1 MPNLANLSLNN
12 GTAARTYSVSMS
24 RGTNHDAAF
33 RDLTVTP
40 ANCQPA
46 VTVAYTMTDTR
57 RTVREKVSH
66 PVIGVDASSR
76 SVKVGLVE
84 VDIQLRADLVA
95 TEAEIAAALNV
106 AMNSLLPTNP
116 VLGPVWYKGE
126 TLY

>member
-1 MPNLANLSLNN
+1 MPQVANLVLNN
-12 GTAARTYSVSMS
+12 GIAARTYSVSMS
-24 RGTNHDAAF
+24 RGSNHDAAF

-40 ANCQPA
+40 ANCQPV
-46 VTVAYTMTDTR
+46 VTVSYSMSDTR
-57 RTVREKVSH
+57 RVVREKVSH
-66 PVIGVDASSR
+66 PVIGVDATSR
-76 SVKVGLVE
+76 SVKVGIVE

-106 AMNSLLPTNP
+106 AMNSLASTNA

>member
-1 MPNLANLSLNN
+1 MPSIANVVLNN

-24 RGTNHDAAF
+24 KGSSHDAAF
-33 RDLTVTP
+33 RDLTVSP
-40 ANCQPA
+40 ANCQP
-46 VTVAYTMTDTR
+46 TITMSYNMTDTR

-66 PVIGVDASSR
+66 PVVGVDSSTR
-76 SVKVGLVE
+76 TVKVGLVE

-106 AMNSLLPTNP
+106 AMNSLLSTHP